1 MRSAENVVSSAAS
14 IVGYQSRQG
23 TQNDSDNGESWSEE
37 RSGGVE
43 QWNVGIVR
51 ATNEMRQISEAEEAS
66 INDLNSQST
75 ADDQSNPPLSSAP
88 ASPSTEFIQ
97 NLFDSYDPLKVD
109 LAGLDKPIADLPVKW
124 LAMSYLEDKKW
135 ADAKSSLHHL
145 LNYETDENVRW
156 QRMHMLAEACLGAT
170 EFAEAENWCLAALQG
185 RQASMGIR
193 HEQFYE
199 SVNLLVQIYK
209 IMGKQVNAHEHAV
222 LHQLPPGLEGKNSS
236 RVVINQRVHCDRA
249 AVQSRGRSCCRT
261 SWENV
266 LQTYSVR

>member
-75 ADDQSNPPLSSAP
+75 ADGQSYPPLSSAP

-109 LAGLDKPIADLPVKW
+109 LAGLDKPIADLPVEW